1 MPIEPKP
8 GLVIRYDF
16 LWKEEKQAGIEDGR
30 KDRPCAIVLTMNE
43 KQDGSKDVLLCAI
56 THSPPAKNETAVEIP
71 PKVARHLG
79 LDHNRSWIKTDQI
92 NRLTWAKGRTPP
104 GVTPARK
111 GKWEFGMMPQALGK
125 QMHNQ
130 VREKAK
136 SRFLKTVERD
146 ERKGAQRAERL
157 RQSIKKRERSKDE
170 KDRGR

>member
-1 MPIEPKP
+1 M
-8 GLVIRYDF
+8 IRYDF

-43 KQDGSKDVLLCAI
+43 KPDGTKDVLLCAI
-56 THSPPAKNETAVEIP
+56 THSPPAKNEKAVEIP

-79 LDHNRSWIKTDQI
+79 LDHSRSWIKTDQI
-92 NRLTWAKGRTPP
+92 NRIQWQKGLIPP

-111 GKWEFGMMPQALGK
+111 GKWEFGMIPQALGK
-125 QMHNQ
+125 QTFTQ

-136 SRFLKTVERD
+136 SRLLKTVDRQEGKAPERA
-146 ERKGAQRAERL
+146 RRI
-157 RQSIKKRERSKDE
+157 RQSIKQRERSKDE